1 MWVRIS
7 VISFFSF
14 QIDKALNLSEKE
26 KKELDA
32 SDFGDLKTAIE
43 HLAKLRSESKELES
57 LRKEMLDYAEDLK
70 DLERIKVRIIDQIM
84 APRSNTYK
92 TTVF

>member
-1 MWVRIS
+1 M
-7 VISFFSF
+7 
-14 QIDKALNLSEKE
+14 NLSEKE

-92 TTVF
+92 ATVCT